1 MSENT
6 KGNLLIGAGVIAK
19 GSITAP
25 GLIEVDGT
33 VEGVI
38 NAHSVNVT
46 DHGVVSGTSTA
57 THIRV
62 AGKLL
67 ENSTAHHSLLIEST
81 GLVSGKINYGDLEIR
96 KGGQLQGDIQA
107 APAKGLS

>member
-1 MSENT
+1 MSEST
-6 KGNLLIGAGVIAK
+6 KGNLLIGSGVIAK
-19 GSITAP
+19 GSLTAP

-38 NAHSVNVT
+38 NAHAVNVT
-46 DHGVVSGTSTA
+46 DQGIVSGTSTA

-67 ENSTAHHSLLIEST
+67 ETSTAHQSLLIEST
-81 GLVSGKINYGDLEIR
+81 GLVSGKIHYGDLEIR
-96 KGGQLQGDIQA
+96 KGGQLQGDIQS
-107 APAKGLS
+107 APTKASL